1 MSSQKKSNTS
11 SKQSLKTTDI
21 QSQLSEFY
29 KVAKEK
35 LLAIKNDLQTAKKE
49 YEAQKEIN
57 RKKEL
62 EYNDLLNENKEL
74 DIKIKGMNEKVLIAK
89 RNASIL
95 ESQINL
101 TKSEINNANSEIDFL
116 KLETDNKVKRVEN
129 ESKQINVVKE
139 NQMKSIQERI
149 DKEKEINK
157 ELQKKIK
164 EVEGRIKELTYSID
178 NASVEE
184 NKKNNALLNEA
195 AEMNKFLS
203 ELRSEEHTS
212 ELQSR

>member
-11 SKQSLKTTDI
+11 SKQSLRTDV
-21 QSQLSEFY
+21 QGQLSEFY

-35 LLAIKNDLQTAKKE
+35 LLAVKNDLQTAKKE
-49 YEAQKEIN
+49 YEVQKEKN

-62 EYNDLLNENKEL
+62 EYNDLLNESKEL

-101 TKSEINNANSEIDFL
+101 TKLEISNANSEIDFL

-139 NQMKSIQERI
+139 NQMKTIQERI

-157 ELQKKIK
+157 ELLKKIK

-184 NKKNNALLNEA
+184 NKKNNVLLNEA

-203 ELRSEEHTS
+203 EL
-212 ELQSR
+212 

>member
-11 SKQSLKTTDI
+11 SKQSLRTDV
-21 QSQLSEFY
+21 QGQLSEFY

-35 LLAIKNDLQTAKKE
+35 LLAVKNDLETAKKE

-62 EYNDLLNENKEL
+62 EYNDLLNETKEL

-139 NQMKSIQERI
+139 NQMKSIQKRI

-157 ELQKKIK
+157 ELLKKIK
-164 EVEGRIKELTYSID
+164 EVEERIKELTYSID

-203 ELRSEEHTS
+203 EL
-212 ELQSR
+212 

>member
-11 SKQSLKTTDI
+11 SKQSLRTDI
-21 QSQLSEFY
+21 QGQLSEFY

-35 LLAIKNDLQTAKKE
+35 LLALKNDLATAKKE

-157 ELQKKIK
+157 ELVKKIK
-164 EVEGRIKELTYSID
+164 EVEKRIKVLTDSID

-184 NKKNNALLNEA
+184 NKKNNILLNEA

-203 ELRSEEHTS
+203 EL
-212 ELQSR
+212 

>member
-1 MSSQKKSNTS
+1 MSSQKKSTTS
-11 SKQSLKTTDI
+11 SKQSLKTDI
-21 QSQLSEFY
+21 QGQLSEFY

-35 LLAIKNDLQTAKKE
+35 LLAVKNDLATAKKE

-62 EYNDLLNENKEL
+62 EYNDLLNETKEL

-157 ELQKKIK
+157 ELLKKIK

-203 ELRSEEHTS
+203 EL
-212 ELQSR
+212 

>member
-1 MSSQKKSNTS
+1 MSSQKKSTTS
-11 SKQSLKTTDI
+11 SKQSLKTDI
-21 QSQLSEFY
+21 QGQLSEFY

-35 LLAIKNDLQTAKKE
+35 LLAVKNDLETAKKE

-62 EYNDLLNENKEL
+62 EYNDLLNETKEL
-74 DIKIKGMNEKVLIAK
+74 DIKIKGMNEKVIIAH
-89 RNASIL
+89 RTASIL

-157 ELQKKIK
+157 ELIKKIK

-203 ELRSEEHTS
+203 EL
-212 ELQSR
+212 

>member
-1 MSSQKKSNTS
+1 MSSQKKSTTS
-11 SKQSLKTTDI
+11 SKQSLKTDI
-21 QSQLSEFY
+21 QGQLSEFY

-35 LLAIKNDLQTAKKE
+35 LLAVKNDLATAKKE

-62 EYNDLLNENKEL
+62 EYNDLLNETKEL

-157 ELQKKIK
+157 ELIKKIK

-203 ELRSEEHTS
+203 EL
-212 ELQSR
+212 